1 MAAID
6 AIRDEARATLF
17 EVLVC
22 MAWAD
27 RKLAP
32 EEADAL
38 RAAAMTLGMVT
49 PRDNVISAL
58 ERGSA
63 SISDIPFAWLKPRE
77 KELAY
82 LCAAWMLLAD
92 GESAASETSLLDEL
106 RRALDVPA
114 ARAEWLRQ
122 KALEVRS
129 TQKPTAS
136 WWREFDR
143 LIVGAARALDTAS

>member
-32 EEADAL
+32 EEKDAL
-38 RAAAMTLGMVT
+38 KAAAMALGMVT
-49 PRDNVISAL
+49 PRDDVLASL
-58 ERGSA
+58 ERGA
-63 SISDIPFAWLKPRE
+63 VPIADIPFEWLRPRE
-77 KELAY
+77 KEIAY
-82 LCAAWMLLAD
+82 LCAAWMLLTD
-92 GESAASETSLLDEL
+92 GETAAAEKSLLEEL
-106 RRALDVPA
+106 RRALDVEA
-114 ARAEWLRQ
+114 ARAEWLRE

-129 TQKPTAS
+129 ARAPSSS

-143 LIVGAARALDTAS
+143 LIVEAARALASKS

>member
-38 RAAAMTLGMVT
+38 RAAAMTFGMVT
-49 PRDNVISAL
+49 PRDNVIASL
-58 ERGSA
+58 ERGAA
-63 SISDIPFAWLKPRE
+63 SVNDIPFEWLKPRE
-77 KELAY
+77 KDLAY
-82 LCAAWMLLAD
+82 LCAAWMLLTD
-92 GESAASETSLLDEL
+92 GETAASEKSLLEDL
-106 RRALDVPA
+106 RKALDVQP
-114 ARAEWLRQ
+114 ARAEELRER
-122 KALEVRS
+122 ALQVRN
-129 TQKPTAS
+129 TQKPSAS

-143 LIVGAARALDTAS
+143 MLVEAARALDSKS

>member
-27 RKLAP
+27 KKLAP

-49 PRDNVISAL
+49 PRDNVLSAL
-58 ERGSA
+58 ERGAA
-63 SISDIPFAWLKPRE
+63 SVSDIPFEWLKPRE

-82 LCAAWMLLAD
+82 LCAAWMLLTD
-92 GESAASETSLLDEL
+92 GETASAEKNLLEDL
-106 RRALDVPA
+106 RTALDVPA
-114 ARAEWLRQ
+114 ARAEWLRE

-129 TQKPTAS
+129 AQKPSAS